1 MCSSKIATIAT
12 RVNQTFPESK
22 QGRNERDMEEGKGD
36 RELRKCLSK
45 GFYYCVK
52 ILWINLSWR
61 TKGLFH
67 PIAYSS
73 SMEDRAGT

>member
-1 MCSSKIATIAT
+1 MIAT
-12 RVNQTFPESK
+12 RINRTFPESK
-22 QGRNERDMEEGKGD
+22 QGRNERGMEEGKRD

-52 ILWINLSWR
+52 ILRINQSWG

-67 PIAYSS
+67 PIAFSP
-73 SMEDRAGT
+73 SMEGRAGT